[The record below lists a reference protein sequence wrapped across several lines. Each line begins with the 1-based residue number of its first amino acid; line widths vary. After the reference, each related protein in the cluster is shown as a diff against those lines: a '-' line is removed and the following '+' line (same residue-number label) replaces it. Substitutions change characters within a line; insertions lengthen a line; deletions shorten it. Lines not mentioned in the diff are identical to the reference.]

1 MRSHGDTEGCAG
13 SFPEGARRAGLG
25 LSITYP
31 KANVANCFPT
41 LYTPSDQCPLQ
52 KREDVNGICGAEG
65 QTRSSSHLW
74 QVHLHLQMAFGVHIE
89 TWQHLF
95 PFVFFC

>member
-41 LYTPSDQCPLQ
+41 LYTPSDQCPL
-52 KREDVNGICGAEG
+52 
-65 QTRSSSHLW
+65 
-74 QVHLHLQMAFGVHIE
+74 
-89 TWQHLF
+89 
-95 PFVFFC
+95 